1 MDAGSAFEHLVR
13 FSLVWRK
20 SLLLVL
26 LVLAA
31 LGGVYVARH
40 FEMDSRSENL
50 ISERV
55 PWRQSE
61 LQFNRAFPQR
71 NNLTLVVID
80 GATPERA
87 EQAAVALRSALLKQ
101 PGLFPVVRDLQGDP
115 FFAKNGLLYLPLPQ
129 VRDTTAQLI
138 AAQPFLGPLAADPSL
153 RGVMDSLS
161 TALIGVEHGQAPL
174 DQLAGAFRQFSS
186 VFENVLAGKPAFMSW
201 QGMISGHDPSRS
213 EKLRLLQVQARL
225 DYSQL
230 EPGAAASAAIRNTAR
245 NLQLTPATGVSVRL
259 TGPVP
264 MADEEFASV
273 AERALP
279 IGILMMSAILLT
291 LWFALRS
298 AKIIGAILVTLVS
311 GFLITSAAG
320 LFLFG
325 SFNLISVAFIPLF
338 VGLGVDFQIQYAVR
352 YRAERHL
359 LRDLAPALTRAGN
372 KIGPSLTLA
381 SLATA
386 LCFFSFTPTD
396 YIGIAELGVIA
407 GTGMVVAFLLT
418 GTMLP
423 AMLAVLEPEGE
434 RAEIGFMRLAP
445 ADRFLRRRTGFV
457 LGGFSLLLIAGAALL
472 PYLRFD
478 ANPLHLRSSR
488 AESVATLLDLMQDPQ
503 TSLDKID
510 VLTPSLAAAQDLAA
524 KLSPLPDVGGVTTLQ
539 TFVPADQQ
547 EKLTLI
553 SDAQSL
559 LDATLNPVETK
570 GPPTRAETLK
580 SLAATEQALQR
591 VAMTANGA
599 AAESAKQLAATLAN
613 LQTADAG
620 MLDAAERAIVPSLLT
635 TLDRARMLLTAGPVS
650 LQTLP
655 GELRRDWITA
665 DGQAHVEISPKYHD
679 DTFLE
684 QFTDEIESIVP
695 QATGTLVLIEESRHT
710 IVQAFLRAG
719 VLSLIA
725 VIALLALMLRRTR
738 DVVLTLLPLLA
749 IGVLTFATC
758 VVARV
763 HLNFANIVVL
773 PLLLGIGVAFSIY
786 FVMFWRGGGRDFLQ
800 SSLTRAVIYSAAT
813 TASGFG
819 ALRFSSHPGTA
830 SMGELLMI
838 CLAWTLAITL
848 VVVPALLNRVPA
860 PASAPVPVPAE

>member
-1 MDAGSAFEHLVR
+1 MDPGSAFEHLVR
-13 FSLVWRK
+13 FSLLWRR
-20 SLLLVL
+20 SVLFVL
-26 LVLAA
+26 LVLAG
-31 LGGVYVARH
+31 LGGIYVARH

-55 PWRQSE
+55 PWRQNE
-61 LQFNRAFPQR
+61 LEFDRAFPQR
-71 NNLTLVVID
+71 NNLTIVVID

-87 EQAAVALRSALLKQ
+87 DQAAAALKAALLKH
-101 PGLFPVVRDLQGDP
+101 PDLFPVVRDLQGDP
-115 FFAKNGLLYLPLPQ
+115 FFAKNGLLYLPLQQ
-129 VRDTTAQLI
+129 VRDTTSQLI

-174 DQLAGAFRQFSS
+174 DQLAGPFRQLAA
-186 VFENVLAGKPAFMSW
+186 VFNKALAGQPAFMSW
-201 QGMISGHDPSRS
+201 QGMLSGHEPSRS
-213 EKLRLLQVQARL
+213 EKMHILQVQGRL

-230 EPGAAASAAIRNTAR
+230 QPGAAASAAIRNLAR
-245 NLQLTPATGVSVRL
+245 DLQLTPANGVSVRL

-291 LWFALRS
+291 LWLALRS
-298 AKIIGAILVTLVS
+298 VKIIAAILVTLVS
-311 GFLITSAAG
+311 GFFITAAVG
-320 LFLFG
+320 LLLFG
-325 SFNLISVAFIPLF
+325 TFNLISVAFIPLF

-359 LRDLAPALTRAGN
+359 LKDLTPALVRAGS

-423 AMLAVLEPEGE
+423 VMLALLAPEGE
-434 RAEIGFMRLAP
+434 QDEIGFMRLAP
-445 ADRFLRRRTGFV
+445 ADRFLRRRAGFV
-457 LGGFSLLLIAGAALL
+457 LGGFSLLIIVGAALL

-478 ANPLHLRSSR
+478 ANPLHLRNPH
-488 AESVATLLDLMQDPQ
+488 AESVATLLDLMLDPQ

-510 VLTPSLAAAQDLAA
+510 VLQPTLGAAQTLAA
-524 KLSPLPDVGGVTTLQ
+524 KLSPLPDVGQVATLQ
-539 TFVPADQQ
+539 SFVPADQK

-559 LDATLNPVETK
+559 LDATLSPIETK
-570 GPPTRAETLK
+570 GPPSRAETLRSIAETEK
-580 SLAATEQALQR
+580 ALDRITTTAA
-591 VAMTANGA
+591 GA
-599 AAESAKQLAATLAN
+599 AAESARQLSATLTR
-613 LQTADAG
+613 LQKADARV
-620 MLDAAERAIVPSLLT
+620 LDAAERAVVPPLET
-635 TLDRARMLLTAGPVS
+635 TLTRARALLTAQPVS

-655 GELRRDWITA
+655 QDLRRDWLTA
-665 DGQAHVEISPKYHD
+665 DGRAHVEISPKYHD
-679 DTFLE
+679 DAFLE
-684 QFTDEIESIVP
+684 NFAAEIESIVP
-695 QATGTLVLIEESRHT
+695 RATGTLVLIEESRHT

-725 VIALLALMLRRTR
+725 VIALLALLLRRPR

-848 VVVPALLNRVPA
+848 VVVPTLLNRVHA
-860 PASAPVPVPAE
+860 PAHTTDQTG